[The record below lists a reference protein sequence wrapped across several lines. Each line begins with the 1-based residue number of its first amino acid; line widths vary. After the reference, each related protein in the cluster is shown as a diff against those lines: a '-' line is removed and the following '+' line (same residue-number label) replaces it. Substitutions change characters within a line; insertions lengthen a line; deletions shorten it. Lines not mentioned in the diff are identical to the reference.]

1 MKDLCHEIR
10 NTCVSL
16 ASVMRHLPDGS
27 PDKILLKA
35 STQRLED
42 TLLRC
47 QVKLGKLAEILSMLL
62 DIENEDTGTDK
73 T

>member
-1 MKDLCHEIR
+1 MKDLCGEIR
-10 NTCVSL
+10 NTCMSL
-16 ASVMRHLPDGS
+16 ALVIRHLPDGS

-35 STQRLED
+35 STKRLED